1 MHREIR
7 ITSEASEARTDCKS
21 QPNAQ
26 HQPLFSLPSLKLSSK
41 AGERCC
47 LSLRHHS
54 ISYPH
59 TNKAAAASA
68 FILVASIPMKE
79 KLFFLNYFTF
89 NELSSHFSFSARHR
103 AITGGLI
110 NQTHLRI
117 G

>member
-79 KLFFLNYFTF
+79 KLFFFKLLYF
-89 NELSSHFSFSARHR
+89 
-103 AITGGLI
+103 
-110 NQTHLRI
+110 
-117 G
+117 